1 MVKKK
6 SRQIIDTT
14 KASTGIAPLADQYSH
29 LFVSAFLFL
38 ALILRIIALADLKGS
53 IYYDFLLWDE
63 RIYHEWARKIADGT
77 FTSTSVYEFP
87 PLPAYITALI
97 YKLISPDAF
106 YVRVMNIIFGVL
118 TCWLIYLIGKELA
131 NRTIGLASCLIAC
144 FYKPFIFY
152 SIVPLKTS
160 LEVFLFALTAWLF
173 VSVLNNTLSNS
184 SLEEKGGVNKKLLMK
199 VGILGL
205 SAGLLLNVRPNAI
218 LIIPVMP
225 LIILWNFYRDRN
237 SQKLLIVSLAI
248 YIAGLAVAL
257 SPFMIRNYRE
267 AGEFT
272 LTTSQAGFN
281 LYLGNNLRNPD
292 PYYRPVPFASSSPFE
307 QGVQFIIEASRR
319 VGERLSP
326 KETSNYWMGEVVAT
340 AIEQPAAFIRKLL
353 LKTLVLFNQFE
364 ACDHYDIP
372 FISNVVAFFKLP
384 FFSFWCILPF
394 GMAGIASAFG
404 NRKAR
409 ALSAVFALYGL
420 TLIVFFTNARYRM
433 PLLVILIPF
442 AVMGINS
449 IISFYKTLQF
459 QKAGIIGSIIL
470 LCFFV
475 EFLPV
480 QATDDVTA
488 YYNTHALILDAKG
501 FEKEAFPY
509 WMRSSGMNKPF
520 SAYANLAIAEK
531 YYSKGHIQKGNVY
544 LDKIPDDSFAAAAK
558 YELLGD
564 LLLYLRQREKAIQA
578 YERSLEINSGQ
589 RIPRMKLIDIYKAI
603 DNKKALQEEE
613 KLKYISSFYDF
624 M

>member
-1 MVKKK
+1 MAKK
-6 SRQIIDTT
+6 SRQIYDGTRPLSDF
-14 KASTGIAPLADQYSH
+14 ASFVDRYAYVALSTILLVSLIVRIAG
-29 LFVSAFLFL
+29 
-38 ALILRIIALADLKGS
+38 LISLKGS

-63 RIYHEWARKIADGT
+63 RIYHEWAKKIADGT
-77 FTSTSVYEFP
+77 FTSTSVYEFA

-106 YVRVMNIIFGVL
+106 YVRVMNIILGVL

-144 FYKPFIFY
+144 LYKPFIFY

-173 VSVLNNTLSNS
+173 VSVLNNPLSHS
-184 SLEEKGGVNKKLLMK
+184 SLEEKEGVNKKLLMK

-237 SQKLLIVSLAI
+237 SQKLLVVILAI

-257 SPFMIRNYRE
+257 SPFMIRNYRV

-292 PYYRPVPFASSSPFE
+292 PYYRPVSFASSSPFE
-307 QGVQFIIEASRR
+307 QGVQFTIEAGKRTK
-319 VGERLSP
+319 ERLSP
-326 KETSNYWMGEVVAT
+326 VEASHYWTREVVTT
-340 AIEQPAAFIRKLL
+340 AMEYPVAFGWKLWQ
-353 LKTLVLFNQFE
+353 KTLVLFNQFE
-364 ACDHYDIP
+364 ACDHYHIP
-372 FISNVVAFFKLP
+372 FVSNFVAFFKLP
-384 FFSFWCILPF
+384 FFNFWCILPL
-394 GMAGIASAFG
+394 GMAGIACSLHC
-404 NRKAR
+404 RKAW
-409 ALSAVFALYGL
+409 ALGTISGLYGL
-420 TLIVFFTNARYRM
+420 TLIVFFTNARYRL
-433 PLLVILIPF
+433 PLLVIMIPF
-442 AVMGINS
+442 ATIGISNLF
-449 IISFYKTLQF
+449 SFFKKRLYRQ
-459 QKAGIIGSIIL
+459 AGISCAIIMAFL
-470 LCFFV
+470 II
-475 EFLPV
+475 EFIPV
-480 QATDDVTA
+480 KATDDVTA
-488 YYNTHALILDAKG
+488 YYNTHAIILDSKG
-501 FEKEAFPY
+501 FENEAILY
-509 WMRSSGMNKPF
+509 WKRSSDMNKPF
-520 SAYANLAIAEK
+520 SSFANLALAEK
-531 YYSKGHIQKGNVY
+531 YYSKGNIQMGNIY
-544 LDKIPDDSFAAAAK
+544 FDKIDEDSFAAASK

-564 LLLYLRQREKAIQA
+564 LMIYQRQTEKAIRA

-589 RIPRMKLIDIYKAI
+589 RIPRMKLINIYKAI
-603 DNKKALQEEE
+603 DTEKALQEEE